1 MSAATSSAG
10 DWLEGGELLARTLRD
25 AGVDTVFALH
35 GGHLESF
42 YRGCI
47 ANDIRLVDFR
57 HESSAGH
64 AADGYARATGKLG
77 VCVITAGPGFTNGVT
92 AILNAQL
99 DSIPTLFIVG
109 SPPLR
114 EAETNAL
121 QGGVDQIAVTLP
133 MVKYAHRITNTE
145 RIPDLTALAIR
156 KATTGRRGAVLLDVP
171 IDVLHMRAHKDDVR
185 PAHGLTINPRP
196 APHPDEIKAAIAI
209 LKASE
214 RPVIVVGGEAR
225 YSNCRD
231 DLVALAEATQIPVVS
246 NTRGMGVF
254 PSSHP
259 LNGQVVGNLALL
271 SARRPDAA
279 LLLGTR
285 FGFRLAGRST
295 AFFPDDAKLIQV
307 HSDAAELGRLRHVEL
322 PIVADVGAA
331 LTTLRT
337 AAAAETWPQ
346 RPAWIEAV
354 TKAPAKMLDMFPNKQ
369 GQKGIHPFWAAEAAV
384 RAAGPD
390 AAIVLDGGEAASWA
404 AFHLRTNQPGHV
416 QGVGYLGCLGTGPG
430 QSIGAQLVD
439 PDKRVM
445 QITGDGAMGF
455 HIQEF
460 DTMSRHRLP
469 ICTIVLNNE
478 IWGMSIHG
486 QQIMYGANYSA
497 ISELRGTNYASVAA
511 AFGCH
516 AERVTAFDEIEPA
529 IARAYASGQ
538 PSCVEI
544 MIDPDVVHPVTVAA
558 LGTISDEKREI
569 MIPYYENIPI
579 RPQA

>member
-1 MSAATSSAG
+1 MSAPTSPSEN
-10 DWLEGGELLARTLRD
+10 WIEGGELLARTLRV

-42 YRGCI
+42 YRGCF
-47 ANDIRLVDFR
+47 NNEIRLVDFR
-57 HESSAGH
+57 HESAAGH

-77 VCVITAGPGFTNGVT
+77 VCVITAGPGFTNAIT
-92 AILNAQL
+92 AMLNAQL
-99 DSIPTLFIVG
+99 DSIPTLFIIG
-109 SPPLR
+109 APPLR
-114 EAETNAL
+114 EDETNSL
-121 QGGVDQIAVTLP
+121 QGGFDQIATALP

-145 RIPDLTALAIR
+145 RIQDLTALAIR
-156 KATTGRRGAVLLDVP
+156 KATTGRRGAVLLELP

-185 PAHGLTINPRP
+185 APHGLHVHPRP
-196 APHPDEIKAAIAI
+196 APHPDEINAAIAI
-209 LKASE
+209 LKKSE

-225 YSNCRD
+225 YSDCRN
-231 DLVALAEATQIPVVS
+231 DLVALAEATRIPVFS

-259 LNGQVVGNLALL
+259 LNGQIIGNLALL
-271 SARRPDAA
+271 TDHRPDAA

-285 FGFRLAGRST
+285 FGFRMAGRST
-295 AFFPDDAKLIQV
+295 SFFPAETKLIQV
-307 HSDAAELGRLRHVEL
+307 HSDASELSLLRHVEL

-331 LTTLRT
+331 IHTLR
-337 AAAAETWPQ
+337 AAADAERWPE
-346 RPAWIEAV
+346 RKAWIAAA
-354 TKAPAKMLDMFPNKQ
+354 TTAQAKLHKLYPIMQ
-369 GQKGIHPFWAAEAAV
+369 GPGGVHPFRAAEAAV
-384 RAAGPD
+384 RAAGNN

-404 AFHLRTNQPGHV
+404 AFHVRADRAGHV
-416 QGVGYLGCLGTGPG
+416 QGVGYLGTLGSGPG
-430 QSIGAQLVD
+430 HAIGAQVAEAG
-439 PDKRVM
+439 KRVM

-460 DTMSRHRLP
+460 DTMARHRLP
-469 ICTIVLNNE
+469 ICTVVLNNQ

-497 ISELRGTNYASVAA
+497 ISELSGTHYAKVAA

-516 AERVTAFDEIEPA
+516 AERVTDYAEIEPA
-529 IARAYASGQ
+529 IARAYASGK
-538 PSCVEI
+538 PSCIEI

-569 MIPYYENIPI
+569 MIPYYENIPV
-579 RPQA
+579 RAPA